1 MGGDGVRTQWRLG
14 AMARAVAGETGIA
27 LNRSSNT
34 PRPTHGWQWR
44 QDCGRK
50 MASCLLL
57 RGGMRLPDDKIGQSN
72 AVGHY
77 GSHAFPPLTADGP
90 RICALAIDDDEEFLK
105 PIKELL
111 EPYGVDVHAFADPIK
126 ALDTFDREKNNIHL
140 VLLDYNMP
148 KLDGAKTCGWLKEF
162 NPDVKVIIVS
172 GFDELRLR
180 ELLAKHPIDGYI
192 HKPFRIQE
200 ALHVI
205 RDVMTK
211 TGPKPV
217 AH

>member
-1 MGGDGVRTQWRLG
+1 MAAGLWPENGRLPATQ
-14 AMARAVAGETGIA
+14 
-27 LNRSSNT
+27 
-34 PRPTHGWQWR
+34 
-44 QDCGRK
+44 
-50 MASCLLL
+50 
-57 RGGMRLPDDKIGQSN
+57 GGMPLPDDKIGQSN
-72 AVGHY
+72 AVRNY
-77 GSHAFPPLTADGP
+77 GNPAFQPLTADGT

-111 EPYGVDVHAFADPIK
+111 EPYGVDVHAFADPVK

-140 VLLDYNMP
+140 VLLDYCMP
-148 KLDGAKTCGWLKEF
+148 RLDGTKTFEWLKKL

-180 ELLAKHPIDGYI
+180 QILAKYPIDDYI
-192 HKPFRIQE
+192 HKPLRIQE
-200 ALHVI
+200 ALQVI
-205 RDVMTK
+205 RHVMTK